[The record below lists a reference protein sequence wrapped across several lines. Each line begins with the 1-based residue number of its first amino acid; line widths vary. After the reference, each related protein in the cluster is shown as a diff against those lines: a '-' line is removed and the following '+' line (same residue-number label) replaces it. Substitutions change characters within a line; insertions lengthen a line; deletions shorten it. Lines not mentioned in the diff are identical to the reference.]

1 MHARARTHT
10 HTHTHTLSLR
20 AQMIHSH
27 IFYSDLQHIS
37 KPLDNVQFGHWH
49 DAHSEVGRKNKKKT
63 TPWDREIPLTDLLFL
78 SQSFVNV
85 TTVQYVRAYFEYLR
99 GNSRKAHKI
108 LLSVPATGNPFP
120 GQSVPLMLNNNIACI
135 LLQMRK
141 PNTGAHH
148 LRLAWRENEKAM
160 KEVKSTAKGESLR
173 SPWGRWHRF
182 CVNQ

>member
-1 MHARARTHT
+1 M
-10 HTHTHTLSLR
+10 
-20 AQMIHSH
+20 
-27 IFYSDLQHIS
+27 F
-37 KPLDNVQFGHWH
+37 
-49 DAHSEVGRKNKKKT
+49 
-63 TPWDREIPLTDLLFL
+63 LF
-78 SQSFVNV
+78 QSFVNV

-108 LLSVPATGNPFP
+108 LLSVPTTGNPFP
-120 GQSVPLMLNNNIACI
+120 GQSVPLMLNNNVACI

-173 SPWGRWHRF
+173 SP
-182 CVNQ
+182 